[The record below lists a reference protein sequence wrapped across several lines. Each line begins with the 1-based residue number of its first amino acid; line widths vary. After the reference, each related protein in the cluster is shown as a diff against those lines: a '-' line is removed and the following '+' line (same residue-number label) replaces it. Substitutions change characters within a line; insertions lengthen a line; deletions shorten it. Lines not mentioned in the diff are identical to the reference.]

1 VLFSSRVACTCS
13 SYLPDPSVLTRHRA
27 SRRIARKSWKKLQT
41 DDYLMVAILFTFTGV
56 VVCVNETAQHGSNY
70 IPLDKALS
78 LTEEEH
84 EDAIYGSKMTFVLEH
99 FTLVSLWLVK
109 SCLLIIYNRL
119 TLGLREHLAVKVL
132 AVYVA
137 ASFVI
142 IEILFCT
149 VWCGPPI
156 TMYWDVPTKDRKYAR
171 ILRNKFNSVAN
182 PLSAQCATY
191 YDHLI
196 TTSAFNISSDLM
208 MLCIP
213 IPLVLRSRIPLK
225 RQDCLNLTLEK
236 RFTESL
242 QLTRA
247 QILMAILN
255 RYVNFTEEYTVS
267 FLRWY
272 VAEVATAV
280 YVANVPL
287 LWPLLRELF
296 SLSSFANSYG
306 RQGVSFPS
314 GRRTT
319 NTHHSRLRS
328 RLSHMEESTESIVQH
343 SQPDHEKGGFRSLD
357 RGLELSPIQERHYR
371 ATVTTEDV
379 EQPVERNVSRR
390 TSQSLSGIF
399 RTVEVVQTRE

>member
-1 VLFSSRVACTCS
+1 MDPFARTLAIETWTLYLFGICS
-13 SYLPDPSVLTRHRA
+13 IRLPGTSVVTRQRA

-41 DDYLMVAILFTFTGV
+41 DDYLMLVILITFTGV
-56 VVCVNETAQHGSNY
+56 VVSVNETAQHGSNY
-70 IPLDKALS
+70 IPPEKALS
-78 LTEEEH
+78 LTEEER
-84 EDAIYGSKMTFVLEH
+84 EDAIYGSKMTFILEH

-109 SCLLIIYNRL
+109 ACLLIIYNRL

-142 IEILFCT
+142 VEILFCT

-156 TMYWDVPTKDRKYAR
+156 TMYWDVPTKD
-171 ILRNKFNSVAN
+171 
-182 PLSAQCATY
+182 PQCATY

-225 RQDCLNLTLEK
+225 RQ
-236 RFTESL
+236 ESL
-242 QLTRA
+242 DLSLSLTIDI
-247 QILMAILN
+247 ILMAILN
-255 RYVNFTEEYTVS
+255 RYVNFTEEYTAN

-314 GRRTT
+314 GHRTT

-328 RLSHMEESTESIVQH
+328 RLSHMDESMESIVQH

-357 RGLELSPIQERHYR
+357 RGLELSPIQERHYH
-371 ATVTTEDV
+371 ATATTEDV
-379 EQPVERNVSRR
+379 EHPVQRHVSHH

>member
-1 VLFSSRVACTCS
+1 MDPFARTLAIETWTLYVFGTVLALLSM
-13 SYLPDPSVLTRHRA
+13 A

-41 DDYLMVAILFTFTGV
+41 DDYLMVVILFTFTGV
-56 VVCVNETAQHGSNY
+56 VVCANETAQHGSNY
-70 IPLDKALS
+70 IPLEKALS

-84 EDAIYGSKMTFVLEH
+84 DDAVYGSKMTFILEH

-109 SCLLIIYNRL
+109 ACLLIIYNRL

-156 TMYWDVPTKDRKYAR
+156 TMY
-171 ILRNKFNSVAN
+171 S
-182 PLSAQCATY
+182 QCATY
-191 YDHLI
+191 YDHLV

-213 IPLVLRSRIPLK
+213 IPLVLRSQIPLK
-225 RQDCLNLTLEK
+225 RKLILCAV
-236 RFTESL
+236 FSL
-242 QLTRA
+242 GLIV
-247 QILMAILN
+247 ILMAILN

-306 RQGVSFPS
+306 RQGVSFSS

-319 NTHHSRLRS
+319 NMHHSRLRS
-328 RLSHMEESTESIVQH
+328 RLSHMDESTESIVQH
-343 SQPDHEKGGFRSLD
+343 SHPDREKGGFGALGALD

-379 EQPVERNVSRR
+379 EQPVERNVSHS
-390 TSQSLSGIF
+390 TSQSLSGIY
-399 RTVEVVQTRE
+399 RTVEVVQYRE

>member
-1 VLFSSRVACTCS
+1 MDPFARTLAIETWTLYVFGTVLAL
-13 SYLPDPSVLTRHRA
+13 LPMA
-27 SRRIARKSWKKLQT
+27 SRRIARKSWRKLQT
-41 DDYLMVAILFTFTGV
+41 DDYLMVVILFTFTGV

-70 IPLDKALS
+70 IPLEKALS

-84 EDAIYGSKMTFVLEH
+84 DDAVYGSIMTFILEH

-109 SCLLIIYNRL
+109 ACLLIIYNRL

-142 IEILFCT
+142 IEILFCA
-149 VWCGPPI
+149 VWCGPPV
-156 TMYWDVPTKDRKYAR
+156 TMYWDVPTKD
-171 ILRNKFNSVAN
+171 S
-182 PLSAQCATY
+182 QCATY

-213 IPLVLRSRIPLK
+213 IPLVLRSHIPLK
-225 RQDCLNLTLEK
+225 RKLILCAV
-236 RFTESL
+236 FSL
-242 QLTRA
+242 GLVV
-247 QILMAILN
+247 ILMAVLN

-328 RLSHMEESTESIVQH
+328 RLSHMDESTESIVQH
-343 SQPDHEKGGFRSLD
+343 SQPDHENGGFRAFD
-357 RGLELSPIQERHYR
+357 RGLELSPIHERHYR
-371 ATVTTEDV
+371 ATVMTEDV
-379 EQPVERNVSRR
+379 EKPVERNVSHR
-390 TSQSLSGIF
+390 TSQSLSGIY
-399 RTVEVVQTRE
+399 RTVEVVQYRE